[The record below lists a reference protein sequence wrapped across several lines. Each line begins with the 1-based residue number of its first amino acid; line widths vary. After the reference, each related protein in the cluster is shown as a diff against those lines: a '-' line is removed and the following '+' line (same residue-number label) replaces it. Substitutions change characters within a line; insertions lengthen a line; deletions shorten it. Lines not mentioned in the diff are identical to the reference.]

1 MGWFSIPLLI
11 LQGWCPSVIVFVQKE
26 EHCCPQWESAVALR
40 ASLGYT
46 NRLRKLVL
54 GITMACPKKKTSK
67 SKRSMRRAVWKRQA
81 ALQAQRA
88 LSIGKSILT
97 ERAQGFYFPEAEE
110 EENEDKQE

>member
-1 MGWFSIPLLI
+1 M
-11 LQGWCPSVIVFVQKE
+11 IVFVQKE
-26 EHCCPQWESAVALR
+26 EHCRPQRKSAVALEE
-40 ASLGYT
+40 SLGYT
-46 NRLRKLVL
+46 DRLRKLVL

-97 ERAQGFYFPEAEE
+97 ERARGFYFPEAEE
-110 EENEDKQE
+110 ENEEEQE